1 MTLSATPSPRA
12 RLEQW
17 LDDAHRSGAPAPQSV
32 ALCTASPEGVPSAR
46 TVSLKELTSD
56 GLVFTTALW
65 TRKAADLQANPRVAF
80 LFHWPALGRQVH
92 VAGTARVAGRDVAE
106 RLFAARPRA
115 HQLQAVVSRQ
125 GTEIES
131 LEPLRERLAELEA
144 RDTAPAC
151 PPDWGA
157 VEVIPEAVEFW
168 QESSD
173 RLHDRLLWRYNGE
186 RWTETRLA
194 P

>member
-1 MTLSATPSPRA
+1 MSLAAAPSPRD
-12 RLEQW
+12 RLEEW
-17 LDDAHRSGAPAPQSV
+17 LADPVPV
-32 ALCTASPEGVPSAR
+32 ALCTASADGVPSAR
-46 TVSLKELTSD
+46 MVSLKELTSD
-56 GLVFTTALW
+56 GLLFTTALW
-65 TRKAADLQANPRVAF
+65 TRKAADLKANPRAAL
-80 LFHWPALGRQVH
+80 LFHWPERGRQLH
-92 VAGTARVAGRDVAE
+92 VTGRTRVASRAVAE
-106 RLFAARPRA
+106 RLFSERPRA
-115 HQLQAVVSRQ
+115 HQLQAIVSRQ

-144 RDTAPAC
+144 RDAAPAC

-157 VEVIPEAVEFW
+157 IEVIPEAVEFW

-186 RWTETRLA
+186 RWTEARLA